1 MPERAEGRKWK
12 NKNLYFKP
20 DLDFTREHRPG
31 RLYRQCCRANA
42 PKAQE
47 VKMNK
52 YEGKE
57 ERINGKWYAV
67 TVEAETV
74 KTARKKLYIGQ
85 RKSYGTVEAI
95 RGRFSKIEGI

>member
-1 MPERAEGRKWK
+1 
-12 NKNLYFKP
+12 
-20 DLDFTREHRPG
+20 
-31 RLYRQCCRANA
+31 
-42 PKAQE
+42 
-47 VKMNK
+47 MNK